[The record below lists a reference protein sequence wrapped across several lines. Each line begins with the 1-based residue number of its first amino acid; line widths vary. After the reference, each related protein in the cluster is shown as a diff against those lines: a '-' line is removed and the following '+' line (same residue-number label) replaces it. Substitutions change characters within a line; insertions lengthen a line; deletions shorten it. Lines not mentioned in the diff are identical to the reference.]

1 MKYIALI
8 AHDGKKDE
16 LVEFVSNNREFF
28 SKVPT
33 LATPYHRQ

>member
-8 AHDGKKDE
+8 AHDGKKDD
-16 LVEFVSNNREFF
+16 LVEFALKYRQFF

-33 LATPYHRQ
+33 LAT